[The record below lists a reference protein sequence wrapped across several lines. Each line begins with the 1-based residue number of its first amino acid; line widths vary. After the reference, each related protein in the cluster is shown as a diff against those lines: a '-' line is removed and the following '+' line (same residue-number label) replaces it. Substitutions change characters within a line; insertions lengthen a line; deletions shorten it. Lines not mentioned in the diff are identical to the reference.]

1 MDKEIIRNKI
11 KEMEQNLAD
20 VQPVA
25 IVGITG
31 ILPTEK
37 AYYKGYL
44 QALEWV
50 LNELNTPIG

>member
-44 QALEWV
+44 QALGWV
-50 LNELNTPIG
+50 LNESEDL